1 MPNKDYYKDLW
12 ISKDASNADIKKAY
26 KKMAMKYHPDRN
38 KWSKSAEAEFKKIN
52 EAYQTLGDE
61 AKRKNYDQ
69 FGSGESPFWW
79 FGWASSAGSSSAGF
93 SWFEDL
99 FTQFGGTGN
108 ARNRSRS
115 QSSFDTDDIFS
126 QFGGWFDMGSST
138 RGHQSQQDKKE
149 EILSADVNEIREVP
163 FFDFILGTKIDIKT
177 VYGKHLTITIKP
189 NTKPGTKLKVAGK
202 GRTING
208 KTGDLIVILEAKMP
222 QEIPENVRAFLESMR
237 GIIG

>member
-12 ISKDASNADIKKAY
+12 ISKDASNAEIKKAY
-26 KKMAMKYHPDRN
+26 KKLAMKYHPDRN
-38 KWSKSAEAEFKKIN
+38 KWSKSAEVEFKKIN

-61 AKRKNYDQ
+61 TKRKNYDQ
-69 FGSGESPFWW
+69 FGSADGA
-79 FGWASSAGSSSAGF
+79 FGGFQGGSSQGF
-93 SWFEDL
+93 WGFE
-99 FTQFGGTGN
+99 
-108 ARNRSRS
+108 
-115 QSSFDTDDIFS
+115 DIFS
-126 QFGGWFDMGSST
+126 QFGGTRPGSHTKGSWADFEFGDLFSQFGGTQSHTSRTGSRQKKQTEHREESESIDVVET
-138 RGHQSQQDKKE
+138 R
-149 EILSADVNEIREVP
+149 EIP